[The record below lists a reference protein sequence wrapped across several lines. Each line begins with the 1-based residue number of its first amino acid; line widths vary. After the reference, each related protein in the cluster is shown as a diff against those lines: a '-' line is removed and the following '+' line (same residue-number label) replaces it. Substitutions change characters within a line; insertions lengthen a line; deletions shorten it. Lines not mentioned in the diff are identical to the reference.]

1 LHFLDPGDV
10 SLCQGFVFNGSL
22 GSSEWGIAPST
33 VSTATHFSAFG
44 HGRVVVSYLV
54 LLNHCG
60 VGCQKFVEE
69 CEALGIGGEIIL
81 AVFKLSS
88 FECGVLALPGV

>member
-1 LHFLDPGDV
+1 VGH
-10 SLCQGFVFNGSL
+10 
-22 GSSEWGIAPST
+22 ST
-33 VSTATHFSAFG
+33 FYAFHSHALFAFG
-44 HGRVVVSYLV
+44 HRRVVVSYLV

-69 CEALGIGGEIIL
+69 CEALGIGSEIIL

-88 FECGVLALPGV
+88 SECGVLALPGV